1 MIKKLGIQILDF
13 RFQMQRIK
21 SHHSALVIFG
31 LLFFLT
37 TISAAAQD
45 LKPLAATDPA
55 LASLKKTLGAMQSI
69 QGKIRQEKSFAFLE
83 DKLISTGSF
92 SYKKENKL
100 RWQFNEPIEYIILI
114 KENSMRLREDG
125 KEKQYKGVDKILR
138 QVKEIILGCID
149 GSIITNTNYKTVFFA
164 NVTTLKI
171 DLQPKDKQLREFI
184 QRIEVDF
191 EKKDTRLK
199 SVLLT
204 DPSGDV
210 TRILFSDIRIGQP
223 INEGTFTD
231 F

>member
-1 MIKKLGIQILDF
+1 
-13 RFQMQRIK
+13 MQRIK

-31 LLFFLT
+31 FLFFLT

-92 SYKKENKL
+92 SYKKENRL

-114 KENSMRLREDG
+114 KDNSMRLREDG

-164 NVTTLKI
+164 NANALKI
-171 DLQPKDKQLREFI
+171 DLQPKDKQMREFI
-184 QRIEVDF
+184 QRIEVEF

-204 DPSGDV
+204 DPSGDI
-210 TRILFSDIRIGQP
+210 TRILFSDIRTGQP
-223 INEGTFTD
+223 INESSFTD

>member
-31 LLFFLT
+31 FLFFLT

-92 SYKKENKL
+92 SYKKENRL

-114 KENSMRLREDG
+114 KDNSMRLREDG

-164 NVTTLKI
+164 NANALKI
-171 DLQPKDKQLREFI
+171 DLQPKDKQMREFI
-184 QRIEVDF
+184 QRIEVEF

-204 DPSGDV
+204 DPSGDI
-210 TRILFSDIRIGQP
+210 TRILFSDIRTGQP
-223 INEGTFTD
+223 INESSFTD